1 MPDDAATYIKCP
13 SCKEGRMVEKYW
25 PWKGWMVPL
34 LKCTLLLWPMA
45 LLLTSKPDWLE
56 CPKCG
61 RKKVDMG
68 MMK

>member
-1 MPDDAATYIKCP
+1 MSLDAATYIKCP

-25 PWKGWMVPL
+25 SWKKWMVPA

-45 LLLTSKPDWLE
+45 LALTAKPDWLE